1 MGGADVSRGETR
13 VAWPLIPGTMNRERQ
28 SARLIAVPISFRTY
42 DAVFRADLAYLDRL
56 EVNWFRYNSLFAS
69 VPTD

>member
-1 MGGADVSRGETR
+1 MCS
-13 VAWPLIPGTMNRERQ
+13 VASYSSAYSSCERQ
-28 SARLIAVPISFRTY
+28 GIRLIAVPISFRTY